1 MSKRVKIFLVWSGL
15 AILGFIAI
23 QAAILTGF
31 ITRYYEMTLMLILI
45 NIMLAVGLNLIV
57 GISGQLSLGHA
68 GFMALGA
75 YTTGIITR
83 MFPDISG
90 FAMGIALGI
99 ILSGIVAY
107 LVGLPTLRLKGDYLA
122 IATLGVGEIIR
133 IAILNLDITNGARGL
148 SGIPRLATWY
158 YAYIMVVVII
168 LIAANFTNSSPG
180 RATISIREDEIA
192 AESLG
197 INTKKYKL
205 IAFMIG
211 AMTASVAGAFHATYY
226 QLIVPSQFDFV
237 RSIDILIMVV
247 LGGMGSLTGSVVAA
261 IFLGLLNHFLQDYG
275 SLRVI
280 LYAVALIL
288 VMIFK
293 PSGLFGRR
301 EVKASRLFSRKKKGA
316 SNA

>member
-1 MSKRVKIFLVWSGL
+1 MSKRIKT
-15 AILGFIAI
+15 ILGWLVVAALGFVII
-23 QAAILTGF
+23 QAAILAGW

-75 YTTGIITR
+75 YATGIITR
-83 MFPDISG
+83 MYPHIGG
-90 FAMGIALGI
+90 FAAGMLAGIG
-99 ILSGIVAY
+99 LSGAVAY
-107 LVGLPTLRLKGDYLA
+107 LIGVPTLRLKGDYLA
-122 IATLGVGEIIR
+122 IATLGIGEIIR
-133 IAILNLDITNGARGL
+133 ITILNLDITNGARGL

-158 YAYIMVVVII
+158 YAYFATIAIV
-168 LIAANFTNSSPG
+168 LIVANFAISSPG
-180 RATISIREDEIA
+180 RATISIREDEVA

-197 INTKKYKL
+197 INIKKYKI

-211 AMTASVAGAFHATYY
+211 AMTASIAGSFHATYY

-261 IFLGLLNHFLQDYG
+261 VFLGLLNHFLQDYG
-275 SLRVI
+275 SFRII
-280 LYAVALIL
+280 LYALALIL

-301 EVKASRLFSRKKKGA
+301 EAKVSKLFKRKKKGA
-316 SNA
+316 THS

>member
-1 MSKRVKIFLVWSGL
+1 MSKRVKIFLVWSVV
-15 AILGFIAI
+15 AILGFVGI
-23 QAAILTGF
+23 QAAILTGW

-75 YTTGIITR
+75 YTTGIITK
-83 MFPDISG
+83 MMPHFGGFVLGILLGVVLSG
-90 FAMGIALGI
+90 F
-99 ILSGIVAY
+99 VAY
-107 LVGLPTLRLKGDYLA
+107 TVGIPTLRLKGDYLA

-133 IAILNLDITNGARGL
+133 ITILNLGITNGARGL

-158 YAYIMVVVII
+158 SAYVMVLIII
-168 LIAANFTNSSPG
+168 LIVANFTNSSPG

-197 INTKKYKL
+197 VNTKKYKM

-211 AMTASVAGAFHATYY
+211 AMTASIAGAFHATYY

-293 PSGLFGRR
+293 PSGLFGHR
-301 EVKASRLFSRKKKGA
+301 EVKASKLFTRKKKEA
-316 SNA
+316 PQA

>member
-1 MSKRVKIFLVWSGL
+1 MSKRIKSILVWVVIALIGF
-15 AILGFIAI
+15 AII
-23 QAAILTGF
+23 QVAILTGW

-83 MFPDISG
+83 MMPNLGG
-90 FAMGIALGI
+90 FALGI
-99 ILSGIVAY
+99 LGGVFLSGIVAY
-107 LVGLPTLRLKGDYLA
+107 VVGIPTLRLKGDYLA

-148 SGIPRLATWY
+148 SGIPKLATWY
-158 YAYIMVVVII
+158 YAYIVVVLII
-168 LIAANFTNSSPG
+168 LIAANYVNSSPG

-197 INTKKYKL
+197 INIQKYKM
-205 IAFMIG
+205 IAFLIG
-211 AMTASVAGAFHATYY
+211 TMTASVAGSFHATYY

-247 LGGMGSLTGSVVAA
+247 LGGMGSLTGSIFAA
-261 IFLGLLNHFLQDYG
+261 VFLGLLNHFLADYG

-280 LYAVALIL
+280 LYAIALIL
-288 VMIFK
+288 VMLFK

-301 EVKASRLFSRKKKGA
+301 EIKASKLFNWKKKGV
-316 SNA
+316 SQS

>member
-1 MSKRVKIFLVWSGL
+1 MSKRLKTILVWVAAAALGFVL
-15 AILGFIAI
+15 IQTAILMGW
-23 QAAILTGF
+23 

-75 YTTGIITR
+75 YSTGIITR
-83 MFPDISG
+83 MMPNIGG
-90 FAMGIALGI
+90 FALGI
-99 ILSGIVAY
+99 LTGVALSGIVAFI
-107 LVGLPTLRLKGDYLA
+107 VGVPTLRLKGDYLA

-133 IAILNLDITNGARGL
+133 ITILNMDSTNGARGL

-158 YAYIMVVVII
+158 YAYIAVLVII
-168 LIAANFTNSSPG
+168 LIIANFTNSSPG
-180 RATISIREDEIA
+180 RATISIREDEVA

-197 INTKKYKL
+197 INTKKYK
-205 IAFMIG
+205 IVAFMIG
-211 AMTASVAGAFHATYY
+211 AMSASIAGAFHATYY

-275 SLRVI
+275 SFRVI
-280 LYAVALIL
+280 LYAIALIL

-301 EVKASRLFSRKKKGA
+301 EAKASQLFKKKKEA
-316 SNA
+316 AQS

>member
-1 MSKRVKIFLVWSGL
+1 MSKRVKTILVWVAAAALGFVL
-15 AILGFIAI
+15 IQTAILMGW
-23 QAAILTGF
+23 

-75 YTTGIITR
+75 YSTGIITR
-83 MFPDISG
+83 MMPNIGG
-90 FAMGIALGI
+90 FALGI
-99 ILSGIVAY
+99 LTGVALSGIVAFI
-107 LVGLPTLRLKGDYLA
+107 VGVPTLRLKGDYLA

-133 IAILNLDITNGARGL
+133 ITILNMDSTNGARGL

-158 YAYIMVVVII
+158 YAYMAVLVII
-168 LIAANFTNSSPG
+168 LIIANFTNSSPG
-180 RATISIREDEIA
+180 RATISIREDEVA

-197 INTKKYKL
+197 INTKKYK
-205 IAFMIG
+205 IVAFMIG
-211 AMTASVAGAFHATYY
+211 AMSASIAGAFHATYY

-275 SLRVI
+275 SFRVI
-280 LYAVALIL
+280 LYAIALIL

-301 EVKASRLFSRKKKGA
+301 EAKASQLFKKKKEA
-316 SNA
+316 AQS

>member
-1 MSKRVKIFLVWSGL
+1 MSKRVKTILVWLAAAVLGFAL
-15 AILGFIAI
+15 IQGAILVGW
-23 QAAILTGF
+23 

-45 NIMLAVGLNLIV
+45 NIILAVGLNLIV

-75 YTTGIITR
+75 YATGIITR
-83 MFPDISG
+83 MIPNVGG
-90 FAMGIALGI
+90 FALGI
-99 ILSGIVAY
+99 LTGIVLSGIVGY
-107 LVGLPTLRLKGDYLA
+107 IVGVPTLRLKGDYLA
-122 IATLGVGEIIR
+122 IATLGFGEIIR
-133 IAILNLDITNGARGL
+133 ITILNLDITNGARGL

-158 YAYIMVVVII
+158 YAYAAVLVII
-168 LIAANFTNSSPG
+168 IIAANFANSSPG
-180 RATISIREDEIA
+180 RATISIREDEVA

-211 AMTASVAGAFHATYY
+211 AMSASIAGAFHATYY
-226 QLIVPSQFDFV
+226 QLIVPSQFGFV

-275 SLRVI
+275 AFRII
-280 LYAVALIL
+280 LYALALIL

-293 PSGLFGRR
+293 PSGLFGTR
-301 EVKASRLFSRKKKGA
+301 EAKASKLFSKKKEA
-316 SNA
+316 AHS

>member
-1 MSKRVKIFLVWSGL
+1 MSKRVKSSLIWVAA
-15 AILGFIAI
+15 AILGFGLI
-23 QAAILTGF
+23 QVAILTGW
-31 ITRYYEMTLMLILI
+31 ITRYYEMTLMLVLI

-75 YTTGIITR
+75 YATGIITR
-83 MFPDISG
+83 MYPDGLG
-90 FAMGIALGI
+90 FALGLLAGVV
-99 ILSGIVAY
+99 LSGAVAY
-107 LVGLPTLRLKGDYLA
+107 IVGVPTLRLKGDYLA

-133 IAILNLDITNGARGL
+133 ITILNLDITNGARGL

-158 YAYIMVVVII
+158 YAYGMALLII
-168 LIAANFTNSSPG
+168 LIVANFTHSSPG

-197 INTKKYKL
+197 INTKKYKI

-211 AMTASVAGAFHATYY
+211 AMTASIAGTFHATYY

-275 SLRVI
+275 AFRII
-280 LYAVALIL
+280 LYAIALIL

-301 EVKASRLFSRKKKGA
+301 EAKASKLFKNKKKEA
-316 SNA
+316 AQS